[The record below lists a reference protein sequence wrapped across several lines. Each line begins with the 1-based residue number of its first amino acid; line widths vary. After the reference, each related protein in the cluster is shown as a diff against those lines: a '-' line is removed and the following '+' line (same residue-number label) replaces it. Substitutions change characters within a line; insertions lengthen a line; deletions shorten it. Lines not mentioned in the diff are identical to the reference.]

1 MWGKSLAFAAL
12 LLCLSWPVWSDSD
25 ATSEPDFRASVNSL
39 ASELQPTL
47 TPWQRTKLTTLFQL
61 FEDQSTT
68 LVQEAETS
76 KAQATTLSE
85 SLDRE
90 RETSAREA
98 LMLKVALGTS
108 LLVCLIEGVA
118 LAFRR

>member
-1 MWGKSLAFAAL
+1 MWEKSLAFAAL
-12 LLCLSWPVWSDSD
+12 LLCLSWPAWSEPEPGSV
-25 ATSEPDFRASVNSL
+25 PDFRTSVNSL

-47 TPWQRTKLTTLFQL
+47 TPWQRTRLTQLFQL

-108 LLVCLIEGVA
+108 LLACLIEGVA